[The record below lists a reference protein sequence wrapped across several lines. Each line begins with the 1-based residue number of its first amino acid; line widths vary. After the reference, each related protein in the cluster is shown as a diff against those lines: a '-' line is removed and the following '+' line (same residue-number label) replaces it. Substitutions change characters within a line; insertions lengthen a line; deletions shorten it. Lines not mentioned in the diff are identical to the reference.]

1 MAIPQGV
8 PFCFG
13 MLALFS
19 EKPKPSQSLLS
30 AWGHWF
36 AVVATAAALGLLGWL
51 VQVRWPCSH
60 PCVQVL

>member
-13 MLALFS
+13 MLAQFS

-36 AVVATAAALGLLGWL
+36 AVVTTTAALGLLSWL
-51 VQVRWPCSH
+51 VQVRWLCSDTR
-60 PCVQVL
+60 VQVL

>member
-1 MAIPQGV
+1 MVIPQGV

-36 AVVATAAALGLLGWL
+36 AVVTTAAALGLLSWL
-51 VQVRWPCSH
+51 VQVR
-60 PCVQVL
+60 